1 MMSDPL
7 LITVLTG
14 VILLLM
20 VLLLMQRR
28 SISNLTRQVVQFEKA
43 VQELQKQPEHFG
55 EELVLA
61 EQNMSEPKPAQE
73 QEMPDRY
80 RYVRA
85 MARQGM
91 NAAQIAKIL
100 QVGEEEAAQIVRLAR
115 LKNDA

>member
-1 MMSDPL
+1 MSES
-7 LITVLTG
+7 LIIAALTC

-20 VLLLMQRR
+20 VLLVSQRKHLLR
-28 SISNLTRQVVQFEKA
+28 LKGQVAEFER
-43 VQELQKQPEHFG
+43 
-55 EELVLA
+55 EELPKEQVLEGFA
-61 EQNMSEPKPAQE
+61 EELMVAEGQIPEQKGPVV

-91 NAAQIAKIL
+91 NAPQIAKIL

-115 LKNDA
+115 LKTDV

>member
-1 MMSDPL
+1 L
-7 LITVLTG
+7 LV
-14 VILLLM
+14 
-20 VLLLMQRR
+20 QRR
-28 SISNLTRQVVQFEKA
+28 RISNLTRGIAQLEKS
-43 VQELQKQPEHFG
+43 VQELQKPPEHFG
-55 EELVLA
+55 AELVLA
-61 EQNMSEPKPAQE
+61 EQKIPEPKPVQE

-91 NAAQIAKIL
+91 NASQIAKIL